1 MDEMDV
7 SDAPMGD
14 HEDKKFLKSLE
25 CPICKD
31 ILKEPKMLKCYHFFC
46 KKCLYSTERAR
57 RDLGSTTTHD
67 HEIDSF
73 ACGVCRQVTQLQ
85 ELANVPMVNH
95 ILEEYRRNKSQD
107 TTCGWCED
115 RDSSY
120 RCIECKMIYCEP
132 CKAKHDGIRDCQSH
146 TCIDINSNGLQQLF
160 SSKKVYCQVHRDEVC
175 KFNCKQCKKMVCIIC
190 VNCNSDHRE
199 HCIESIEDA
208 LQLYKP
214 KSQETVD
221 QLTQRRKK
229 YRDEKIRLNS
239 IHQNLGI

>member
-73 ACGVCRQVTQLQ
+73 ACGVCRQVTQLRD
-85 ELANVPMVNH
+85 LANVPMVNH

-132 CKAKHDGIRDCQSH
+132 CKTKHDGIRLFVIVRVTLVSIS
-146 TCIDINSNGLQQLF
+146 TVTAYNSFSLQRKSTVKSIAMKSASLTANNARRWCVLF
-160 SSKKVYCQVHRDEVC
+160 
-175 KFNCKQCKKMVCIIC
+175 
-190 VNCNSDHRE
+190 
-199 HCIESIEDA
+199 A
-208 LQLYKP
+208 
-214 KSQETVD
+214 
-221 QLTQRRKK
+221 
-229 YRDEKIRLNS
+229 
-239 IHQNLGI
+239 